1 MSETQVRRRGFGED
15 GIYLDAARNR
25 YMGAVSLGY
34 SPDGKRIRR
43 KVSGKTKQEVRAKLQ
58 ALHQELNSGVKS
70 SSTYTV
76 REAVDDWL
84 REGLDGTS
92 DRTRTLYQG
101 LLGSA
106 LDAIGAR
113 PLRVLSAGDV
123 RSALS
128 QLATRYS
135 TRSLQITRNSL
146 ERAIRHAESNDL
158 VGRNVAA
165 LVKAPQGRSGRP
177 SRSFTLDQAK
187 ALLAASEGTRL
198 HAYVVLS
205 LLVGIRTEEAR
216 ALRWDHVV
224 TWADDLARWQP
235 ITSAGFDPSRAGEGR
250 FAIYVWRSE
259 REGGDTKTEKSRRTL
274 ALPRRCVEALRQQRE
289 QQERDRQM
297 AGDLWQEH
305 GLVFAS
311 RVGTPLGANN
321 VIRAFRLITKKA
333 GLGEDWAPRGAQAH
347 LCVGHV
353 RQRCAHREHRPASRS
368 RPYGHHR
375 VGLPPRDPAGA
386 HSRRRSDGRGLWIVP
401 EPGYTARRH
410 NLSAVA
416 AVMRGCLNLAT

>member
-1 MSETQVRRRGFGED
+1 
-15 GIYLDAARNR
+15 
-25 YMGAVSLGY
+25 MGAISLGY
-34 SPDGKRIRR
+34 GPDGKRIRR

-58 ALHQELNSGVKS
+58 ALHDELNAGVKS

-92 DRTRTLYQG
+92 DRTRTLYEG
-101 LLGSA
+101 LLEPV
-106 LDAIGAR
+106 LEVVGAR
-113 PLRVLSAGDV
+113 LLRELGARDV

-158 VGRNVAA
+158 VGRNVAG
-165 LVKAPQGRSGRP
+165 LVKTPQGRNGRT
-177 SRSFTLDQAK
+177 SKSFTLEQAK
-187 ALLAASEGTRL
+187 ALLAASERTRL

-224 TWADDLARWQP
+224 TWVDDSVGWQP
-235 ITSAGFDPSRAGEGR
+235 VSSAGFDPSQAGEDR

-289 QQERDRQM
+289 QQERDRQV
-297 AGDLWQEH
+297 AGDLWQDH

-311 RVGTPLGANN
+311 RVGTPLSANN

-333 GLGEDWAPRGAQAH
+333 GLGEDWAPRELRHTFVSVMSASGVPVESIA
-347 LCVGHV
+347 LLVGHDRTATTESV
-353 RQRCAHREHRPASRS
+353 YRHEIRPA
-368 RPYGHHR
+368 
-375 VGLPPRDPAGA
+375 LTQGA
-386 HSRRRSDGRGLWIVP
+386 
-401 EPGYTARRH
+401 E
-410 NLSAVA
+410 
-416 AVMRGCLNLAT
+416 VMDEVFG

>member
-1 MSETQVRRRGFGED
+1 MSETKVQRRGFGED

-25 YMGAVSLGY
+25 YMGAISLGY
-34 SPDGKRIRR
+34 GPDGKRIRR

-58 ALHQELNSGVKS
+58 ALHQELNAGVKS
-70 SSTYTV
+70 SGTYTV
-76 REAVDDWL
+76 RQAVDDWL

-92 DRTRTLYQG
+92 DRTSTLYEG
-101 LLGSA
+101 LLGPL

-123 RSALS
+123 RMALS
-128 QLATRYS
+128 KLATRYS

-158 VGRNVAA
+158 VGRNIAA

-177 SRSFTLDQAK
+177 SKSFTLEQAK
-187 ALLAASEGTRL
+187 VLLAASEGTRL

-224 TWADDLARWQP
+224 TWADDPAGWQP
-235 ITSAGFDPSRAGEGR
+235 VTSAGFDPSRPGEDR

-259 REGGDTKTEKSRRTL
+259 REGTKTEKSRRTL
-274 ALPRRCVEALRQQRE
+274 ALPRRCVEALRRQQE
-289 QQERDRQM
+289 QQERDRQV

-311 RVGTPLGANN
+311 RVGTPLSANN
-321 VIRAFRLITKKA
+321 VIRAFRIVTKKA
-333 GLGEDWAPRGAQAH
+333 GLGEDWAPRELRHTFVSVMSANGVPVENIA
-347 LCVGHV
+347 LLVGHDRTATTESV
-353 RQRCAHREHRPASRS
+353 YRHEIRPA
-368 RPYGHHR
+368 
-375 VGLPPRDPAGA
+375 LTQGA
-386 HSRRRSDGRGLWIVP
+386 
-401 EPGYTARRH
+401 E
-410 NLSAVA
+410 
-416 AVMRGCLNLAT
+416 VMDKIFG